1 MIRNWESRDNEEI
14 SLLEKECFSDAWS
27 YDAIVS
33 TQKMPSF
40 LGLVCEQNGGISG
53 YLGVSQVL
61 DEADIMLIAVKTT
74 KRRQGIA
81 KRLLVKMQEILTEK
95 GVKRIFLEVRKSNVP
110 AIKCYENFGFSAIFE
125 RKRYYADGEDAIIM
139 EKEI

>member
-1 MIRNWESRDNEEI
+1 MIRNWEGRDNEGI
-14 SLLEKECFSDAWS
+14 SLIEKECFSDAWS

-40 LGLVCEQNGGISG
+40 LGLVYEENDEIFG

-61 DEADIMLIAVKTT
+61 DEADIMLIAVKTA

-81 KRLLVKMQEILTEK
+81 KKLLLQMQE
-95 GVKRIFLEVRKSNVP
+95 
-110 AIKCYENFGFSAIFE
+110 
-125 RKRYYADGEDAIIM
+125 
-139 EKEI
+139 